1 MNKKNNRKGFT
12 IVELVIVIAVIA
24 ILAAVLI
31 PTFGNVIEKANISAA
46 KQEAKNVFTN
56 YVTVTAETGAYVD
69 DGFVL
74 TSKGYYVELEDGG
87 VKGEPTKTAPT
98 VCYYLIDD
106 TSATLTAVNT
116 CDHSDCANPQNNQ
129 NP

>member
-24 ILAAVLI
+24 ILATVLI

-56 YVTVTAETGAYVD
+56 YVTATAETGVYVD

-74 TSKGYYVELEDGG
+74 TSNGYYVELEDGG
-87 VKGEPTKTAPT
+87 VKGEPTQTAPT
-98 VCYYLIDD
+98 VCYYLIND
-106 TSATLTAVNT
+106 TSATLTEVNN
-116 CDHSDCANPQNNQ
+116 CGHSDCANPQNNQ

>member
-31 PTFGNVIEKANISAA
+31 PTFGNIIEKANVSAA
-46 KQEAKNVFTN
+46 KQEAKNIFTN
-56 YVTVTAETGAYVD
+56 YVTVTAETGVYVD

-87 VKGEPTKTAPT
+87 VKGEPSKTAPT
-98 VCYYLIDD
+98 VCYYLITD
-106 TSATLTAVNT
+106 SAATLTEVNG
-116 CDHSDCANPQNNQ
+116 CAHSGCAKPASN
-129 NP
+129 